1 MASALSEEEFH
12 RMQLQLLELRTNNYE
27 LDSKCKRQEREYF
40 GLKEKYEECEKEL
53 QRAYKAINKSKRAK
67 DVEILIQEN
76 DALQRKLQSQED
88 EFRLQNETLM
98 QELSHLVAS
107 NEAFEKRLNTSNDKK
122 EEQAT
127 TSVSKTEVAELGDEV
142 RRLQAL
148 NVALQK
154 NLKGCQD
161 RYEKQ
166 LLSLKQQLK
175 LNGSSTSSTPPQ
187 EENDNHQVDGGSG
200 ISPQLSSDE
209 NFHDCQDTLGEDIL
223 NNEKL
228 QNILQSPSKED
239 YIKDLNALRLNL
251 DTELEENRI
260 LKEQLINTEKKFQSQ
275 VISLEEEIEKLTE
288 KLKKKQ
294 ESYVHLQ
301 EEKEHYFKEAESKLE
316 QLQSARDRDQK
327 YYCDHINKLQTEL
340 ESKRQALD
348 TSQHSATLR
357 IKELEDLVI
366 TLQQQVDATNIVN
379 TQQLDDMEQKYR
391 QKINALET
399 QLAAQAQQLDDYKV
413 QLQESQRA
421 SEHTLEMLYA
431 AQQERDT
438 QIQSLQEIS
447 KVAEKRKCL
456 LDDLAIKYQKE
467 CDSHRELVQQMTQD
481 HEAEINKL
489 EDMLSQERE
498 NSMEVEKLRATLE
511 EIQGQLVSTEET
523 KGWLE
528 RRLDEAEANLNTS
541 KQEFEQT
548 LTKVKELSHKEKD
561 DMLGEFQKEIEE
573 YKQKETKQLN
583 EIRQLN
589 ENIEKLQQE
598 IKDGIDDKK
607 IHEKKGLTMLKDL
620 KRQLHAERKRA
631 EKLQERLQEV
641 LSDPKSRHGVDE
653 LFKPV
658 DASDRAE
665 SSSVSSWSAGA
676 SGIGTKD
683 SPQSPNRAGSPPS
696 DFESEHDDLLNRLA
710 TSQQQKWTL
719 EEKVQHLEESNAA
732 MCEDL
737 LQKTAIIEYYVMDGR
752 SDHLPAHKSNDDKL
766 SLKKV
771 LDLVNRGDVN
781 MKEMNRKLQRMLEE
795 TLTKN
800 MHLQKDLETLS
811 QEVVR
816 LSKTQTLA
824 STPMSD
830 SDGDI
835 SIPTQEKAAPPPP
848 LNKCNNAILAQ

>member
-107 NEAFEKRLNTSNDKK
+107 NEAFEKRLNSSNDKK

-148 NVALQK
+148 NMALQK

-260 LKEQLINTEKKFQSQ
+260 LKEQLINTEKKFKSQ

-301 EEKEHYFKEAESKLE
+301 EEKEHYFKEAENKLE
-316 QLQSARDRDQK
+316 QLQAARDRDQK

-348 TSQHSATLR
+348 TSQHSSILR
-357 IKELEDLVI
+357 IKELEELVI
-366 TLQQQVDATNIVN
+366 TLQQ
-379 TQQLDDMEQKYR
+379 
-391 QKINALET
+391 
-399 QLAAQAQQLDDYKV
+399 
-413 QLQESQRA
+413 QESQRA
-421 SEHTLEMLYA
+421 SEHTLEMLHA

-528 RRLDEAEANLNTS
+528 RRLDEAEVNLNTS

-561 DMLGEFQKEIEE
+561 DMLSQFQKEIEE
-573 YKQKETKQLN
+573 YKQKESKQQN

-598 IKDGIDDKK
+598 IKDGIDEKK

-710 TSQQQKWTL
+710 ASQQQKWTL

-816 LSKTQTLA
+816 LSKTQALA

>member
-40 GLKEKYEECEKEL
+40 NFKEKYDECEKEL
-53 QRAYKAINKSKRAK
+53 QRANKAISKSKRAK
-67 DVEILIQEN
+67 DVELLIQEN

-107 NEAFEKRLNTSNDKK
+107 NEAFEKRFSNSTDKK

-127 TSVSKTEVAELGDEV
+127 TSVCKTEVAELGDEV
-142 RRLQAL
+142 RRLQAINL
-148 NVALQK
+148 ALQK
-154 NLKGCQD
+154 NLKGCHE

-166 LLSLKQQLK
+166 VLSLKHQLK
-175 LNGSSTSSTPPQ
+175 SNGSSTSSSPPH
-187 EENDNHQVDGGSG
+187 EENDNQVDG
-200 ISPQLSSDE
+200 IYNVSPQSDE
-209 NFHDCQDTLGEDIL
+209 NFQDCQDSLGEEIL
-223 NNEKL
+223 NNENL
-228 QNILQSPSKED
+228 PNILHSPSKED
-239 YIKDLNALRLNL
+239 YIKDLHALRLNL

-260 LKEQLINTEKKFQSQ
+260 LKEQLINSEKKVQSQ

-327 YYCDHINKLQTEL
+327 YYCDQINKLQTEL
-340 ESKRQALD
+340 EAKKQTLD
-348 TSQHSATLR
+348 TSQHSSTLR
-357 IKELEDLVI
+357 IKDLEELVV
-366 TLQQQVDATNIVN
+366 TLQQ
-379 TQQLDDMEQKYR
+379 
-391 QKINALET
+391 
-399 QLAAQAQQLDDYKV
+399 
-413 QLQESQRA
+413 QESQRA
-421 SEHTLEMLYA
+421 SEHTLEQLHA

-467 CDSHRELVQQMTQD
+467 CDSHRELVLQMNQD
-481 HEAEINKL
+481 HESEINKL

-498 NSMEVEKLRATLE
+498 NSIELEKLRSNLE
-511 EIQGQLVSTEET
+511 ETQGQLVSTEET

-528 RRLDEAEANLNTS
+528 RRLDEAEVNLNTS
-541 KQEFEQT
+541 KHEFEQT
-548 LTKVKELSHKEKD
+548 LTKVKESSHKEKD
-561 DMLGEFQKEIEE
+561 DMLVEFQKEIEE
-573 YKQKETKQLN
+573 YKLKETELQNK
-583 EIRQLN
+583 IGHLN

-598 IKDGIDDKK
+598 IKDGIDEKK
-607 IHEKKGLTMLKDL
+607 IHEKKGLTMVKDL

-658 DASDRAE
+658 DASDRTE

-676 SGIGTKD
+676 SGIGTKH

-771 LDLVNRGDVN
+771 LELVNRSDVN

-816 LSKTQTLA
+816 LSKTQA
-824 STPMSD
+824 IPSTPMSD

-835 SIPTQEKAAPPPP
+835 SIPTQEKAPPLPS

>member
-40 GLKEKYEECEKEL
+40 NFKEKYDECEKEL
-53 QRAYKAINKSKRAK
+53 QRANKAISKSKRAK
-67 DVEILIQEN
+67 DVELLIQEN

-107 NEAFEKRLNTSNDKK
+107 NEAFEKRFSNSTDKK

-127 TSVSKTEVAELGDEV
+127 TSVCKTEVAELGDEV
-142 RRLQAL
+142 RRLQAINL
-148 NVALQK
+148 ALQK
-154 NLKGCQD
+154 NLKGCHE

-166 LLSLKQQLK
+166 VLSLKHQLK
-175 LNGSSTSSTPPQ
+175 SNGSSTSSSPPH
-187 EENDNHQVDGGSG
+187 EENDNQVDG
-200 ISPQLSSDE
+200 IYNVSPQSDE
-209 NFHDCQDTLGEDIL
+209 NFQDCQDSLGEEIL
-223 NNEKL
+223 NNENL
-228 QNILQSPSKED
+228 PNILHSPSKED
-239 YIKDLNALRLNL
+239 YIKDLHALRLNL

-260 LKEQLINTEKKFQSQ
+260 LKEQLINSEKKVQSQ

-327 YYCDHINKLQTEL
+327 YYCDQINKLQTEL
-340 ESKRQALD
+340 EAKKQTLD
-348 TSQHSATLR
+348 TSQHSSTLR
-357 IKELEDLVI
+357 IKDLEELVV
-366 TLQQQVDATNIVN
+366 TLQQ
-379 TQQLDDMEQKYR
+379 
-391 QKINALET
+391 
-399 QLAAQAQQLDDYKV
+399 
-413 QLQESQRA
+413 QESQRA
-421 SEHTLEMLYA
+421 SEHTLEQLHA

-467 CDSHRELVQQMTQD
+467 CDSHRELVLQMNQD
-481 HEAEINKL
+481 HESEINKL

-498 NSMEVEKLRATLE
+498 NSIELEKLRSNLE

-528 RRLDEAEANLNTS
+528 RRLDEAEVNLNTS
-541 KQEFEQT
+541 KHEFEQT
-548 LTKVKELSHKEKD
+548 LTKVKESSHKEKD
-561 DMLGEFQKEIEE
+561 DMLVEFQKEIEE
-573 YKQKETKQLN
+573 YKLKETELQNK
-583 EIRQLN
+583 IGHLN

-598 IKDGIDDKK
+598 IKDGIDEKK
-607 IHEKKGLTMLKDL
+607 IHEKKGLTMVKDL

-658 DASDRAE
+658 DASDRTE

-676 SGIGTKD
+676 SGIGTKH

-771 LDLVNRGDVN
+771 LELVNRSDVN

-816 LSKTQTLA
+816 LSKTQA
-824 STPMSD
+824 IPSTPMSD

-835 SIPTQEKAAPPPP
+835 SIPTQEKAPPLPS

>member
-107 NEAFEKRLNTSNDKK
+107 NEAFEKRLNSSNDKK

-148 NVALQK
+148 NMALQK

-187 EENDNHQVDGGSG
+187 EENDNHQVDGGIG

-260 LKEQLINTEKKFQSQ
+260 LKEQLINTEKKFKSQ

-316 QLQSARDRDQK
+316 QLQAARDRDQK

-348 TSQHSATLR
+348 TSQHSSILR
-357 IKELEDLVI
+357 IKELEELVI
-366 TLQQQVDATNIVN
+366 TLQQ
-379 TQQLDDMEQKYR
+379 
-391 QKINALET
+391 
-399 QLAAQAQQLDDYKV
+399 
-413 QLQESQRA
+413 QESQRA
-421 SEHTLEMLYA
+421 SEHTLEMLHA

-528 RRLDEAEANLNTS
+528 RRLDEAEVNLNTS

-561 DMLGEFQKEIEE
+561 DMLSQFQKEIEE
-573 YKQKETKQLN
+573 YKQKETKQQN

-598 IKDGIDDKK
+598 IKDGIDEKK

-816 LSKTQTLA
+816 LSKTQALA

>member
-40 GLKEKYEECEKEL
+40 NFKEKYDECEKEL
-53 QRAYKAINKSKRAK
+53 QRANKAISKSKRAK
-67 DVEILIQEN
+67 DVELLIQEN

-107 NEAFEKRLNTSNDKK
+107 NEAFEKRFSNSTDKK

-127 TSVSKTEVAELGDEV
+127 TSVCKTEVAELGDEV
-142 RRLQAL
+142 RRLQAINL
-148 NVALQK
+148 ALQK
-154 NLKGCQD
+154 NLKGCHE

-166 LLSLKQQLK
+166 VLSLKHQLK
-175 LNGSSTSSTPPQ
+175 SNGSSTSSSPPH
-187 EENDNHQVDGGSG
+187 EENDNQVDG
-200 ISPQLSSDE
+200 IYNVSPQSDE
-209 NFHDCQDTLGEDIL
+209 NFQDCQDSLGEEIL
-223 NNEKL
+223 NNENL
-228 QNILQSPSKED
+228 PNILHSPSKED
-239 YIKDLNALRLNL
+239 YIKDLHALRLNL

-260 LKEQLINTEKKFQSQ
+260 LKEQLINSEKKVQSQ

-327 YYCDHINKLQTEL
+327 YYCDQINKLQTEL
-340 ESKRQALD
+340 EAKKQTLD
-348 TSQHSATLR
+348 TSQHSSTLR
-357 IKELEDLVI
+357 IKDLEELVV
-366 TLQQQVDATNIVN
+366 TLQQQVDASNIVN
-379 TQQLDDMEQKYR
+379 TQQMDDLEQKYC

-399 QLAAQAQQLDDYKV
+399 QLVAQAQQLDDYKV

-421 SEHTLEMLYA
+421 SEHTLEQLHA

-467 CDSHRELVQQMTQD
+467 CDSHRELVLQMNQD
-481 HEAEINKL
+481 HESEINKL

-498 NSMEVEKLRATLE
+498 NSIELEKLRSNLE

-528 RRLDEAEANLNTS
+528 RRLDEAEVNLNTS
-541 KQEFEQT
+541 KHEFEQT
-548 LTKVKELSHKEKD
+548 LTKVKESSHKEKD
-561 DMLGEFQKEIEE
+561 DMLVEFQKEIEE
-573 YKQKETKQLN
+573 YKLKETELQNK
-583 EIRQLN
+583 IGHLN

-598 IKDGIDDKK
+598 IKDGIDEKK
-607 IHEKKGLTMLKDL
+607 IHEKKGLTMVKDL

-658 DASDRAE
+658 DASDRTE

-676 SGIGTKD
+676 SGIGTKH

-771 LDLVNRGDVN
+771 LELVNRSDVN

-816 LSKTQTLA
+816 LSKTQA
-824 STPMSD
+824 IPSTPMSD

-835 SIPTQEKAAPPPP
+835 SIPTQEKAPPLPS

>member
-107 NEAFEKRLNTSNDKK
+107 NEAFEKRLNSSNDKK

-148 NVALQK
+148 NMALQK

-260 LKEQLINTEKKFQSQ
+260 LKEQLINTEKKFKSQ

-316 QLQSARDRDQK
+316 QLQAARDRDQK

-348 TSQHSATLR
+348 TSQHSSILR
-357 IKELEDLVI
+357 IKELEELVI
-366 TLQQQVDATNIVN
+366 TLQQ
-379 TQQLDDMEQKYR
+379 
-391 QKINALET
+391 
-399 QLAAQAQQLDDYKV
+399 
-413 QLQESQRA
+413 QESQRA
-421 SEHTLEMLYA
+421 SEHTLEMLHA

-528 RRLDEAEANLNTS
+528 RRLDEAEVNLNTS

-561 DMLGEFQKEIEE
+561 DMLSQFQKEIEE
-573 YKQKETKQLN
+573 YKQKETKQQN

-598 IKDGIDDKK
+598 IKDGIDEKK

-816 LSKTQTLA
+816 LSKTQALA